1 MDARVDLET
10 ETAGRSGFAPMKGA
24 RDRKEALAIL
34 ALCLLT
40 AAQTVVV
47 VLLCID
53 VIRAAVG

>member
-1 MDARVDLET
+1 VSAKAT
-10 ETAGRSGFAPMKGA
+10 G
-24 RDRKEALAIL
+24 DRKETLAIL

>member
-1 MDARVDLET
+1 LDARVDLGSG
-10 ETAGRSGFAPMKGA
+10 AADRPRSASAKATG
-24 RDRKEALAIL
+24 DRKETLAVL

-53 VIRAAVG
+53 VVRTAFG

>member
-1 MDARVDLET
+1 
-10 ETAGRSGFAPMKGA
+10 MKGA
-24 RDRKEALAIL
+24 RDRKETLAIL

-53 VIRAAVG
+53 VVRAAVG

>member
-10 ETAGRSGFAPMKGA
+10 ETAGRSGFAPMKVT
-24 RDRKEALAIL
+24 RDRKETLAIL

-40 AAQTVVV
+40 LAQTVVV
-47 VLLCID
+47 ALLCVD

>member
-1 MDARVDLET
+1 MDARVDL
-10 ETAGRSGFAPMKGA
+10 GSGAADRPGSVSAKATG
-24 RDRKEALAIL
+24 DRKETLAIL